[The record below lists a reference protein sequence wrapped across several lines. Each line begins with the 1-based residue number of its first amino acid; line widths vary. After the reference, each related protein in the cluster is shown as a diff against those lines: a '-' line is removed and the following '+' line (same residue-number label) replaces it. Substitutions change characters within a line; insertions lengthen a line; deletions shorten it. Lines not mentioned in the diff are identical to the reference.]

1 MSPPECGLLIP
12 IHMDLVIERADSGLV
27 FAAFNGDSLREQLR
41 SGTLAAPYVDW
52 NGLLPL
58 TATAPESLNATLR
71 DFAAR
76 PGALSL
82 WRRVVHR
89 ITRPS
94 LSLSVP

>member
-1 MSPPECGLLIP
+1 
-12 IHMDLVIERADSGLV
+12 MDLVIERADSGLV

-76 PGALSL
+76 PGAREPLAA
-82 WRRVVHR
+82 R
-89 ITRPS
+89 RPS
-94 LSLSVP
+94 DHTSEPIALRTVI